1 MRLCLG
7 WLRVFC
13 VLAFLSGQTAA
24 ATEERGGCSGPK
36 ECCFEVLAGTVPK
49 VQTVSLG
56 AVFVGVYNLNEKA
69 GTWDADYYLYEAWKP
84 MEGYTPQTEIV
95 NETSRWSEEFQTVE
109 LVDGRC
115 VRSRR
120 LRSSLHSPLDLRL
133 FPFDKQTLY
142 LQLSDTWFD
151 ASMARYEDKPLFIGI
166 DDPVRRQ
173 LSQWEIQEKDLRYSR
188 ERRAFK
194 WEEGVWGKDANAY
207 DNAQISLGVK
217 RHVTFHLVKYFFP
230 LLVIVAMAMS
240 VFWVDPDQLEPQ
252 ITLGVTCLLAAI
264 AFQLAQASTLP
275 EVAYITLAD
284 KVYVVCYLVIALALG
299 ESLTG
304 NSLSRN
310 GRKEA
315 AIKLDRF
322 CRRAFPA
329 TVVVGVVAAVVFSF
343 LAAR

>member
-1 MRLCLG
+1 MRLFLG
-7 WLRVFC
+7 VARVVFALVVAC
-13 VLAFLSGQTAA
+13 GQAAA
-24 ATEERGGCSGPK
+24 ATEGHGCTGPK
-36 ECCFEVLAGTVPK
+36 ECCFEVLAGTLPQ
-49 VQTVSLG
+49 VQTVSVG
-56 AVFVGVYNLNEKA
+56 AVFVGVYNVNEKA

-84 MEGYTPQTEIV
+84 LEGFTPQTEIV
-95 NETSRWSEEFQTVE
+95 NETARWSEEFQTVE
-109 LVDGRC
+109 LVSGRC

-133 FPFDKQTLY
+133 FPFDKQTLF
-142 LQLSDTWFD
+142 LMLSDTWFD
-151 ASMARYEDKPLFIGI
+151 ASMARYDDHPMLLGI
-166 DDPVRRQ
+166 DEPVRRQ
-173 LSQWEIQEKDLRYSR
+173 LSQWEVKEQDLRYSR

-194 WEEGVWGKDANAY
+194 WEEPIWGKDANAY

-240 VFWVDPDQLEPQ
+240 VFWVDPEQLEPQ

-284 KVYVVCYLVIALALG
+284 KVYVVCYITIALALG

-304 NSLSRN
+304 NNLSRV
-310 GRKEA
+310 GKREQA
-315 AIKLDRF
+315 VRLDRF
-322 CRRAFPA
+322 CRWAFPA
-329 TVVVGVVAAVVFSF
+329 TVIGGVALALLTSF
-343 LAAR
+343 LRAR